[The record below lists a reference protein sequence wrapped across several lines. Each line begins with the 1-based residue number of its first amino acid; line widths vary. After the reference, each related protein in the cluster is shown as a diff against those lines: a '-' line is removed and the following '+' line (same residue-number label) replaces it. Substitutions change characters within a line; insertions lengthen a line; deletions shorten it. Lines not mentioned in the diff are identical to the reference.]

1 LNCKTPGASLGF
13 SVGTTALKMAGGPP
27 QVIAYVVTRALFASS
42 A

>member
-1 LNCKTPGASLGF
+1 LQNPGRKPGVF
-13 SVGTTALKMAGGPP
+13 GWHDGLKMAGGPP